1 MKIQIW
7 TVTVKEWGRIMI
19 NSTACHAM
27 VLEVVVVESAFA
39 TKIVLGNNVN
49 AILYSAVRNNL
60 GHTSAK
66 NMNEKFRYEWK
77 VWQRKMCP
85 RDWSWDWILQNELRL
100 WTRKVSHTVLFAS
113 PVSGHV
119 LNLNDKQAKV
129 SRSTEPQ
136 KCAAVQP
143 KLKIVKVKTENN
155 VVERNKV
162 TVIVTNANAMNFI
175 LHLTIQE
182 FSHAASLLDFNR
194 K

>member
-1 MKIQIW
+1 
-7 TVTVKEWGRIMI
+7 MI

-85 RDWSWDWILQNELRL
+85 RD
-100 WTRKVSHTVLFAS
+100 
-113 PVSGHV
+113 
-119 LNLNDKQAKV
+119 
-129 SRSTEPQ
+129 
-136 KCAAVQP
+136 
-143 KLKIVKVKTENN
+143 
-155 VVERNKV
+155 
-162 TVIVTNANAMNFI
+162 
-175 LHLTIQE
+175 
-182 FSHAASLLDFNR
+182 
-194 K
+194 